1 MREKRRDIRDFL
13 WVLVVHALEPPI
25 GHLVS
30 LRLHL
35 SLGLSGACLADRNS
49 VVIVF
54 DRVDLLVHRSLVEA
68 FNLGA
73 GGLPP
78 DQKEQLLDM
87 ADHITDTEVC
97 SAKAERSTRDRLVA
111 AFLSTQIGDRFFGR
125 VVAINDAG
133 AYVALKGMGADGFLL
148 KREMAELGRA
158 CRIGEPLEVILKE
171 ADGLSGNIM
180 VSLAKGRKPAAPYR
194 RRA

>member
-1 MREKRRDIRDFL
+1 MPEGGVIAKSIMR
-13 WVLVVHALEPPI
+13 VLAKAGYSPGNI
-25 GHLVS
+25 GHF
-30 LRLHL
+30 
-35 SLGLSGACLADRNS
+35 GLALDRYAHFTS
-49 VVIVF
+49 PI
-54 DRVDLLVHRSLVEA
+54 RRYADLLVHRSLVEA

-111 AFLSTQIGDRFFGR
+111 AFLSTQIGDRFLGR

-148 KREMAELGRA
+148 KREMAERGRA

-180 VSLAKGRKPAAPYR
+180 VSLANGKKPIAHYR